1 MASSHSIERT
11 LQRPFAPFGPPLM
24 SNVRQLNRGNMHPD
38 PLTKLPELERDWMN
52 AWIAKDRVTCEEIL
66 DAEFL
71 LSSARGVLI
80 RKAEWLAGA
89 MSAFRLRGVRME
101 GGSLFGRSKS
111 VALVHSTI
119 RQVASVAGH
128 TGTGKFN
135 ADPRRGCSAAIIGRS
150 LAVMEQAHCRAQSPN
165 PSTERRSQRPLR
177 ALCAAAHVER

>member
-1 MASSHSIERT
+1 VASSHSIERT

-89 MSAFRLRGVRME
+89 MSAFRCEEFEWKEVLVRPFE
-101 GGSLFGRSKS
+101 S

-119 RQVASVAGH
+119 RQVASVAGQDWSGVFMLTDAWVLRGNH
-128 TGTGKFN
+128 WKVVSRHGTG
-135 ADPRRGCSAAIIGRS
+135 PLPSAVA
-150 LAVMEQAHCRAQSPN
+150 
-165 PSTERRSQRPLR
+165 
-177 ALCAAAHVER
+177 

>member
-52 AWIAKDRVTCEEIL
+52 AWIAKDRVTCEEFL

-89 MSAFRLRGVRME
+89 MSAFSCEEFEWKEVLVRPFE
-101 GGSLFGRSKS
+101 S

-119 RQVASVAGH
+119 RQVASVAGQDWSGVFMLTDAWVLRGNH
-128 TGTGKFN
+128 WKVVSRHGTG
-135 ADPRRGCSAAIIGRS
+135 PLPSAVA
-150 LAVMEQAHCRAQSPN
+150 
-165 PSTERRSQRPLR
+165 
-177 ALCAAAHVER
+177 

>member
-1 MASSHSIERT
+1 VASSHSVERT
-11 LQRPFAPFGPPLM
+11 LQRPFAPFAPPLM

-52 AWIAKDRVTCEEIL
+52 AWITKDRVTCEEIL

-89 MSAFRLRGVRME
+89 MSAFRCEEFEWKEVLVRPFE
-101 GGSLFGRSKS
+101 S

-119 RQVASVAGH
+119 RQVASVAGQDWSGVFMLTDAWVLRGNH
-128 TGTGKFN
+128 WKVVSRHGTG
-135 ADPRRGCSAAIIGRS
+135 PLPSAVA
-150 LAVMEQAHCRAQSPN
+150 
-165 PSTERRSQRPLR
+165 
-177 ALCAAAHVER
+177 